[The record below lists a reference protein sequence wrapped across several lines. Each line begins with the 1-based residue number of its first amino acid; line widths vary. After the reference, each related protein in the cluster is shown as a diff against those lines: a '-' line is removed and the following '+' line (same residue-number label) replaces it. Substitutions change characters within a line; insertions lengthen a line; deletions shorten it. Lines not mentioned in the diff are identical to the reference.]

1 MAASKHAA
9 QADIGFSV
17 AQIQGIPLLA
27 DDRKL
32 QKVFTA
38 ITEHTEM
45 LALLSF
51 RQPMSGKDMRSFLGI
66 SKKSLHTSVKRLCKV
81 GVLIKVKFEHHQLYV
96 INGEHTPLVRSC
108 LNS

>member
-1 MAASKHAA
+1 MAASKNAA

-32 QKVFTA
+32 QKV
-38 ITEHTEM
+38 ITEM